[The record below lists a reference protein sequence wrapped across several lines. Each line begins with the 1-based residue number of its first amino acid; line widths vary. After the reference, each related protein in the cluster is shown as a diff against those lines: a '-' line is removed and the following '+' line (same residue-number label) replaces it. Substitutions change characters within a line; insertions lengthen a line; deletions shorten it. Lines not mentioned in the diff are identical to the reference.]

1 MGSLSNDALMI
12 FLSLIGGFIVKII
25 WDWLTKQGSEARAVT
40 YVLLDKIS
48 KDISI
53 IEVRLDKKFDE
64 IFERLRLCEL
74 NQTRTSERL
83 ESIATINDNNH
94 GR

>member
-1 MGSLSNDALMI
+1 MGGLSGDALMVV
-12 FLSLIGGFIVKII
+12 LGLIGGFIVKII
-25 WDWLTKQGSEARAVT
+25 WDWITKQGSEARAVT
-40 YVLLDKIS
+40 AVLLDKIS
-48 KDISI
+48 KDISK
-53 IEVRLDKKFDE
+53 IEERLDKNFDD

-83 ESIATINDNNH
+83 ESVTTINNNNH